1 MLSAS
6 RLSFITQ
13 TETPEDSLSI
23 ISAHDPVNFATKSS
37 LSTPG
42 DTTRKHLSVI
52 VLLHVL
58 SCHRGQRRGYFAHR
72 AAAALRATSRRRS
85 GVWLAARALAL
96 FARPPGRWHGTT
108 SWNAAL
114 SWWHRCIVRPSK
126 DLWQARPALLAAPRE
141 QGRLLPQII
150 CTRTRE
156 LQGRSP
162 PCAPWYGRAAI
173 W

>member
-52 VLLHVL
+52 VLYTYSPVI
-58 SCHRGQRRGYFAHR
+58 GVNAE
-72 AAAALRATSRRRS
+72 ATSPPARQQPCGRPRGGAPAS
-85 GVWLAARALAL
+85 GWRLAPWRCSRGLLGAGMVQ
-96 FARPPGRWHGTT
+96 PPGTLPLAGGTV
-108 SWNAAL
+108 AL
-114 SWWHRCIVRPSK
+114 YR
-126 DLWQARPALLAAPRE
+126 QARTYGKPDLPCSRPGASKAACFHK
-141 QGRLLPQII
+141 II